1 MEIIKLK
8 HVKNY
13 RDLGGITTSDGRV
26 LKPHMLIRG
35 TTLFDPTLLG
45 IKILKENYNL
55 KTIIDLRTQKEILE
69 KPDVKI
75 DGVEILHMP
84 VFDESVAGISHE
96 KKVHSFKTLMMMPK
110 MEDLYVQMV
119 TGASL
124 DNVIKVLKFI
134 LTLPVQKF
142 SVVFHCTAGKD
153 RTGVVAALLLS
164 FLGVDRVTV
173 MNDYLLTNKRVL
185 FKANM
190 AYVGL
195 LITKGNPKL
204 AHKIKHYF
212 LAEPNF
218 IKAALNQLEK
228 DFGSIEEFF
237 KQKLGFTE
245 EETKKIKDKFL
256 E

>member
-153 RTGVVAALLLS
+153 RTGVIAALLLS

-228 DFGSIEEFF
+228 DFGSLNDFF

>member
-26 LKPHMLIRG
+26 LRPHMLIRG

-153 RTGVVAALLLS
+153 RTGVIAALLLS

-195 LITKGNPKL
+195 LLTRGNPKL

-228 DFGSIEEFF
+228 DFGSLEDFF

-245 EETKKIKDKFL
+245 EETKNIKDKFL

>member
-35 TTLFDPTLLG
+35 TTLFDPTLFG

-228 DFGSIEEFF
+228 DFGSLEEFF